1 MQKAKTGG
9 NDSLIAKLWHL
20 LPSQPS
26 LTSVPLQP
34 RCSLRSADYDDI
46 LASSGSLLASR
57 WPLLHIGTAVRSRLS
72 QLACIQHPLLVAT
85 VRVVQMH
92 THKMFIYFYIF
103 WQIYTRYGHVHIL
116 YIYKIRYAQSR
127 HRYKRLYPLIY
138 DNIIVHICKDT
149 NYHLC
154 QCFLSRCVLD
164 MCMSIC
170 SYLLIFVKSRTIY
183 MSLIFQAL
191 LYLFKSDFMIQILS
205 YMYFISRSNIPL
217 YKHAKSDLNRY
228 KDIHIWYISSKI

>member
-1 MQKAKTGG
+1 M
-9 NDSLIAKLWHL
+9 
-20 LPSQPS
+20 P
-26 LTSVPLQP
+26 
-34 RCSLRSADYDDI
+34 
-46 LASSGSLLASR
+46 ASSIHYLWRRCELYR
-57 WPLLHIGTAVRSRLS
+57 CT
-72 QLACIQHPLLVAT
+72 
-85 VRVVQMH
+85 H
-92 THKMFIYFYIF
+92 TKCLYTFTFFGRYI
-103 WQIYTRYGHVHIL
+103 RDMGL
-116 YIYKIRYAQSR
+116 YIYKLRYAQSR